1 MLLFACSNCNAC
13 ASQCAIL
20 NQRAPPLGS
29 LPALL
34 CLPFANIIRNAL
46 HMTITAYSGKE
57 TRQRAGLVSVGMAVL
72 AVHARLLPR
81 LMTYICLSLSV
92 CARAIIDLVASR
104 ARHQPVCPVVTGI
117 TNQCKYS

>member
-1 MLLFACSNCNAC
+1 MLLFGCSNCNAC

-72 AVHARLLPR
+72 AVHARLLPPSDDVHVS
-81 LMTYICLSLSV
+81 LSLSLSV
-92 CARAIIDLVASR
+92 SLFVLSFDLVASR
-104 ARHQPVCPVVTGI
+104 ARL
-117 TNQCKYS
+117 TNPCVQW

>member
-1 MLLFACSNCNAC
+1 MLLFGCSNCNAC

-81 LMTYICLSLSV
+81 LMTYISLSLSLFV
-92 CARAIIDLVASR
+92 LLFDLVASR